1 MKNLKYISM
10 VLLGGIMY
18 GTMSSLVKLAYQRG
32 FNAAELSFWQA
43 FLAVLLLGLCAL
55 LLRKTEKGNIQNKD
69 VLPLILIGC
78 AIGLTNFLY
87 YESVQYISASLAI
100 VILMQFTW
108 LGLLLEWIVF
118 KRKASRLAML
128 TVFFIL
134 IGTIMAG
141 GVLEMTGWTFSA
153 KGTLLALSASLTY
166 AVYIIANGR
175 CGKTVRWQSKSMT
188 IMVGSSTCI
197 FLINSQTIL
206 SGDYLCSEFAGWA
219 VVLAIIGTT
228 VPTALF
234 AAGISKIGAGISSIL
249 MTVELPVAVL
259 CARIILH
266 ERISPLQSAGI
277 IIMLASI
284 SAMNYYKV
292 FKSKSKIMF
301 YISEI
306 KDAAP
311 AAFRTELQKSVYET
325 FEKLNI
331 PFERVDTDEAV
342 TMDDCVAI
350 NDKLDMKMVKT
361 LFLCNRQQTDFY
373 LFVTRGDKP
382 FRSKDFS
389 HALDIARV
397 SFAPAELLLD
407 MLQTPVGATTVL
419 SMLVDTENRVK
430 VVLDSEVVRE
440 EWYGCSDG
448 TTTGYLKIRTTD
460 IVHRF
465 LDYTNHKPMIV
476 SI

>member
-1 MKNLKYISM
+1 
-10 VLLGGIMY
+10 
-18 GTMSSLVKLAYQRG
+18 
-32 FNAAELSFWQA
+32 
-43 FLAVLLLGLCAL
+43 
-55 LLRKTEKGNIQNKD
+55 
-69 VLPLILIGC
+69 
-78 AIGLTNFLY
+78 
-87 YESVQYISASLAI
+87 
-100 VILMQFTW
+100 
-108 LGLLLEWIVF
+108 
-118 KRKASRLAML
+118 
-128 TVFFIL
+128 
-134 IGTIMAG
+134 
-141 GVLEMTGWTFSA
+141 
-153 KGTLLALSASLTY
+153 
-166 AVYIIANGR
+166 
-175 CGKTVRWQSKSMT
+175 
-188 IMVGSSTCI
+188 
-197 FLINSQTIL
+197 
-206 SGDYLCSEFAGWA
+206 
-219 VVLAIIGTT
+219 
-228 VPTALF
+228 
-234 AAGISKIGAGISSIL
+234 
-249 MTVELPVAVL
+249 
-259 CARIILH
+259 
-266 ERISPLQSAGI
+266 
-277 IIMLASI
+277 
-284 SAMNYYKV
+284 
-292 FKSKSKIMF
+292 MF

-382 FRSKDFS
+382 FCSKDFS
-389 HALDIARV
+389 HALDIVRV

-430 VVLDSEVVRE
+430 VVFDNEVVRE

-448 TTTGYLKIRTTD
+448 TTTGYLKIRTMN

>member
-108 LGLLLEWIVF
+108 LGILLEWIVF

-228 VPTALF
+228 IPTALF

-249 MTVELPVAVL
+249 MAVELPVAVL

-292 FKSKSKIMF
+292 FKSKK
-301 YISEI
+301 
-306 KDAAP
+306 
-311 AAFRTELQKSVYET
+311 
-325 FEKLNI
+325 
-331 PFERVDTDEAV
+331 
-342 TMDDCVAI
+342 
-350 NDKLDMKMVKT
+350 
-361 LFLCNRQQTDFY
+361 
-373 LFVTRGDKP
+373 
-382 FRSKDFS
+382 
-389 HALDIARV
+389 
-397 SFAPAELLLD
+397 
-407 MLQTPVGATTVL
+407 
-419 SMLVDTENRVK
+419 
-430 VVLDSEVVRE
+430 
-440 EWYGCSDG
+440 
-448 TTTGYLKIRTTD
+448 
-460 IVHRF
+460 
-465 LDYTNHKPMIV
+465 
-476 SI
+476 

>member
-108 LGLLLEWIVF
+108 LGILLEWIVF

-153 KGTLLALSASLTY
+153 KGTLLALSASPTY

-228 VPTALF
+228 IPTALF

-249 MTVELPVAVL
+249 MAVELPVAVL

-292 FKSKSKIMF
+292 FKSKK
-301 YISEI
+301 
-306 KDAAP
+306 
-311 AAFRTELQKSVYET
+311 
-325 FEKLNI
+325 
-331 PFERVDTDEAV
+331 
-342 TMDDCVAI
+342 
-350 NDKLDMKMVKT
+350 
-361 LFLCNRQQTDFY
+361 
-373 LFVTRGDKP
+373 
-382 FRSKDFS
+382 
-389 HALDIARV
+389 
-397 SFAPAELLLD
+397 
-407 MLQTPVGATTVL
+407 
-419 SMLVDTENRVK
+419 
-430 VVLDSEVVRE
+430 
-440 EWYGCSDG
+440 
-448 TTTGYLKIRTTD
+448 
-460 IVHRF
+460 
-465 LDYTNHKPMIV
+465 
-476 SI
+476 

>member
-1 MKNLKYISM
+1 M

-292 FKSKSKIMF
+292 FKSKK
-301 YISEI
+301 
-306 KDAAP
+306 
-311 AAFRTELQKSVYET
+311 
-325 FEKLNI
+325 
-331 PFERVDTDEAV
+331 
-342 TMDDCVAI
+342 
-350 NDKLDMKMVKT
+350 
-361 LFLCNRQQTDFY
+361 
-373 LFVTRGDKP
+373 
-382 FRSKDFS
+382 
-389 HALDIARV
+389 
-397 SFAPAELLLD
+397 
-407 MLQTPVGATTVL
+407 
-419 SMLVDTENRVK
+419 
-430 VVLDSEVVRE
+430 
-440 EWYGCSDG
+440 
-448 TTTGYLKIRTTD
+448 
-460 IVHRF
+460 
-465 LDYTNHKPMIV
+465 
-476 SI
+476 

>member
-100 VILMQFTW
+100 VILMQFTC
-108 LGLLLEWIVF
+108 LGILLEWIVF

-228 VPTALF
+228 IPTALF

-249 MTVELPVAVL
+249 MAVELPVAVL

-292 FKSKSKIMF
+292 FKSKK
-301 YISEI
+301 
-306 KDAAP
+306 
-311 AAFRTELQKSVYET
+311 
-325 FEKLNI
+325 
-331 PFERVDTDEAV
+331 
-342 TMDDCVAI
+342 
-350 NDKLDMKMVKT
+350 
-361 LFLCNRQQTDFY
+361 
-373 LFVTRGDKP
+373 
-382 FRSKDFS
+382 
-389 HALDIARV
+389 
-397 SFAPAELLLD
+397 
-407 MLQTPVGATTVL
+407 
-419 SMLVDTENRVK
+419 
-430 VVLDSEVVRE
+430 
-440 EWYGCSDG
+440 
-448 TTTGYLKIRTTD
+448 
-460 IVHRF
+460 
-465 LDYTNHKPMIV
+465 
-476 SI
+476 

>member
-108 LGLLLEWIVF
+108 LGILLEWIVF

-128 TVFFIL
+128 PVFFIL

-228 VPTALF
+228 IPTALF

-249 MTVELPVAVL
+249 MAVELPVAVL

-292 FKSKSKIMF
+292 FKSKK
-301 YISEI
+301 
-306 KDAAP
+306 
-311 AAFRTELQKSVYET
+311 
-325 FEKLNI
+325 
-331 PFERVDTDEAV
+331 
-342 TMDDCVAI
+342 
-350 NDKLDMKMVKT
+350 
-361 LFLCNRQQTDFY
+361 
-373 LFVTRGDKP
+373 
-382 FRSKDFS
+382 
-389 HALDIARV
+389 
-397 SFAPAELLLD
+397 
-407 MLQTPVGATTVL
+407 
-419 SMLVDTENRVK
+419 
-430 VVLDSEVVRE
+430 
-440 EWYGCSDG
+440 
-448 TTTGYLKIRTTD
+448 
-460 IVHRF
+460 
-465 LDYTNHKPMIV
+465 
-476 SI
+476 

>member
-292 FKSKSKIMF
+292 FKSKK
-301 YISEI
+301 
-306 KDAAP
+306 
-311 AAFRTELQKSVYET
+311 
-325 FEKLNI
+325 
-331 PFERVDTDEAV
+331 
-342 TMDDCVAI
+342 
-350 NDKLDMKMVKT
+350 
-361 LFLCNRQQTDFY
+361 
-373 LFVTRGDKP
+373 
-382 FRSKDFS
+382 
-389 HALDIARV
+389 
-397 SFAPAELLLD
+397 
-407 MLQTPVGATTVL
+407 
-419 SMLVDTENRVK
+419 
-430 VVLDSEVVRE
+430 
-440 EWYGCSDG
+440 
-448 TTTGYLKIRTTD
+448 
-460 IVHRF
+460 
-465 LDYTNHKPMIV
+465 
-476 SI
+476 

>member
-1 MKNLKYISM
+1 
-10 VLLGGIMY
+10 
-18 GTMSSLVKLAYQRG
+18 
-32 FNAAELSFWQA
+32 
-43 FLAVLLLGLCAL
+43 
-55 LLRKTEKGNIQNKD
+55 
-69 VLPLILIGC
+69 
-78 AIGLTNFLY
+78 
-87 YESVQYISASLAI
+87 
-100 VILMQFTW
+100 
-108 LGLLLEWIVF
+108 
-118 KRKASRLAML
+118 
-128 TVFFIL
+128 
-134 IGTIMAG
+134 
-141 GVLEMTGWTFSA
+141 
-153 KGTLLALSASLTY
+153 
-166 AVYIIANGR
+166 
-175 CGKTVRWQSKSMT
+175 
-188 IMVGSSTCI
+188 
-197 FLINSQTIL
+197 
-206 SGDYLCSEFAGWA
+206 
-219 VVLAIIGTT
+219 
-228 VPTALF
+228 
-234 AAGISKIGAGISSIL
+234 
-249 MTVELPVAVL
+249 
-259 CARIILH
+259 
-266 ERISPLQSAGI
+266 
-277 IIMLASI
+277 
-284 SAMNYYKV
+284 
-292 FKSKSKIMF
+292 MF

-389 HALDIARV
+389 HALNIARV

>member
-108 LGLLLEWIVF
+108 LGILLEWIVF

-206 SGDYLCSEFAGWA
+206 SGDYLCS
-219 VVLAIIGTT
+219 
-228 VPTALF
+228 
-234 AAGISKIGAGISSIL
+234 
-249 MTVELPVAVL
+249 
-259 CARIILH
+259 
-266 ERISPLQSAGI
+266 
-277 IIMLASI
+277 
-284 SAMNYYKV
+284 
-292 FKSKSKIMF
+292 
-301 YISEI
+301 
-306 KDAAP
+306 
-311 AAFRTELQKSVYET
+311 
-325 FEKLNI
+325 
-331 PFERVDTDEAV
+331 
-342 TMDDCVAI
+342 
-350 NDKLDMKMVKT
+350 
-361 LFLCNRQQTDFY
+361 
-373 LFVTRGDKP
+373 
-382 FRSKDFS
+382 
-389 HALDIARV
+389 
-397 SFAPAELLLD
+397 
-407 MLQTPVGATTVL
+407 
-419 SMLVDTENRVK
+419 
-430 VVLDSEVVRE
+430 
-440 EWYGCSDG
+440 
-448 TTTGYLKIRTTD
+448 
-460 IVHRF
+460 
-465 LDYTNHKPMIV
+465 
-476 SI
+476 